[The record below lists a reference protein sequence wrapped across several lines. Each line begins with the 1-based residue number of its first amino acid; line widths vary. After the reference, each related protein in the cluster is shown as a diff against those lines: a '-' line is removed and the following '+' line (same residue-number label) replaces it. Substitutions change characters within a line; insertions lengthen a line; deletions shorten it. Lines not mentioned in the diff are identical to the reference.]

1 MSPSIRVVLAFT
13 LGVLVVSALALC
25 NRDEGTASAPPPTR
39 PPPAVNGAPQ
49 DVKAPGKPQPPT
61 PPRETP
67 KLSDL
72 KIGIVNLKDCFD
84 KERVGHVKLLEEEIN
99 AKRDELTKDLES
111 REKELKGIVNRI
123 NDLPSDSALAQEL
136 RRQLVLKNAEFKA
149 KRDVGN
155 AELKEMVRKFRADIY
170 EEVLQAVRL
179 VSTDRKLDLVL
190 KADAPATEEDVEDK
204 GSVEMRLLT
213 RAVLFHSDS
222 IDITEDVVKRLNQL
236 WEQKKAATPKDK
248 DKDKKE
254 EKK

>member
-1 MSPSIRVVLAFT
+1 MSSSIRVILAFT
-13 LGVLVVSALALC
+13 LGVLIVSALALC
-25 NRDEGTASAPPPTR
+25 NRDEGTASAPAPKAHA
-39 PPPAVNGAPQ
+39 PAVNGAPQ
-49 DVKAPGKPQPPT
+49 DVKTPEKPQPPT
-61 PPRETP
+61 TPRESP

-72 KIGIVNLKDCFD
+72 RIGIVNLKDCFD
-84 KERVGHVKLLEEEIN
+84 KERVGHVKVLEEEIN
-99 AKRDELTKDLES
+99 AKRDELSKDLEN
-111 REKELKGIVNRI
+111 REKELKGIISRI

-170 EEVLQAVRL
+170 EEVLQAVRI

-190 KADAPATEEDVEDK
+190 KADAPSTEEDVEDK

-222 IDITEDVVKRLNQL
+222 IDITEDVVKKLNQI
-236 WEQKKAATPKDK
+236 WDQKKAAVPR
-248 DKDKKE
+248 DKKE